1 MRTKSIDNY
10 VRAFRGAGHKITPQ
24 RRLIF
29 QILVEESGHLTAE
42 EFYQRAQAAMPDI
55 SRSTVY
61 STLNTL
67 VELGALA
74 AVEDISTGA
83 TRYDS
88 DPGSHHHLYCLAC
101 GKLVDIHPETE
112 EPEMP
117 CETINGFQIVKRQV
131 TYYGYC
137 PDCQDG
143 NPQAMDADRVPMS
156 TKPAVEATDR

>member
-1 MRTKSIDNY
+1 MGTKSIDSY

-42 EFYQRAQAAMPDI
+42 QFYQRAQAVMPDI

-74 AVEDISTGA
+74 AVEDISSDA

-88 DPGSHHHLYCLAC
+88 DTGSHHHLYCLAC
-101 GKLVDIHPETE
+101 GKLVDIHPENE

-117 CETINGFQIVKRQV
+117 CETISGFRIVKRQV

-137 PDCQDG
+137 PDCQAG
-143 NPQAMDADRVPMS
+143 NPRAMDAHIVPMS
-156 TKPAVEATDR
+156 KKPAVKATGR